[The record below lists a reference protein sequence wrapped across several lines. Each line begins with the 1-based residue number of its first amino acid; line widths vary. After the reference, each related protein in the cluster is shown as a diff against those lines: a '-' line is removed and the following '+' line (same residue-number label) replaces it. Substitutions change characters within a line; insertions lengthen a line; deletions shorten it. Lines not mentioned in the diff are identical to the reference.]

1 MSQVWQTE
9 ESSKKPGSE
18 EGNCSSYEELAVL
31 RSRLED
37 LKDMVNQK
45 FNSIRNLLEQG
56 FEEMN
61 QRIDSLIDSPKAE
74 RKKRAR
80 TRSQVWQTEESSKL
94 GSEEGSCSGY
104 EGLAVLYSKRLE
116 ELEDVVNQ
124 KFNSIRNLLEQGFE
138 EMNQSILG
146 IDQNIDEHEVAVE
159 KLLVSSTSN
168 LEKIIQ
174 DTKQR
179 CMKLKFNSN
188 ISVPIRTG
196 EQIKGEGGSNLQLS
210 LIDNCTGAVVDFGRE
225 ASAKVE
231 IVALKGD
238 DKGDAW
244 TAEQFQSKIARDRRG
259 KQSVLAGNLQL
270 ELNKGIV
277 SLSDVM
283 FKSSRH
289 YNGGTF
295 KLGAWVVDTFDGSPV
310 KEAKTNS
317 FKVHDF
323 RIKHNQ
329 KHYPPSPS
337 DEVWR
342 LNNIWKNGA
351 THKRLKREKVNYV
364 KDFLTGLSKDPQELK
379 RLVRLPEP
387 KWEDTVRHAQTCK
400 PDNIVGQVPAPAPG
414 DACNMLVASA
424 HQDKG
429 IPFDGNIMP
438 SMDSP
443 GVLTGLDVSDF
454 PIVDS
459 MEFIFDHPLNIP
471 GQVTDSVMCD
481 IGSMT
486 PAFYQDEHL
495 QIVDSSS
502 LGPSTDLH
510 TAVSGHPPPRG
521 QSGWKNATHCPEMVF
536 FYNKVGRK
544 KI

>member
-1 MSQVWQTE
+1 MSQVWRTE
-9 ESSKKPGSE
+9 ESSKPGSE
-18 EGNCSSYEELAVL
+18 EGNCSSYEGLAVL
-31 RSRLED
+31 RSKRLEE
-37 LKDMVNQK
+37 LEDMVNQK
-45 FNSIRNLLEQG
+45 FNNIRNLQEQG

-61 QRIDSLIDSPKAE
+61 QRILAIGQRIDK
-74 RKKRAR
+74 
-80 TRSQVWQTEESSKL
+80 
-94 GSEEGSCSGY
+94 
-104 EGLAVLYSKRLE
+104 
-116 ELEDVVNQ
+116 
-124 KFNSIRNLLEQGFE
+124 
-138 EMNQSILG
+138 
-146 IDQNIDEHEVAVE
+146 HEVAVE
-159 KLLVSSTSN
+159 KLLVSSRSN
-168 LEKIIQ
+168 LEKTIQ

-188 ISVPIRTG
+188 ISVPILTG
-196 EQIKGEGGSNLQLS
+196 EQIKGEG
-210 LIDNCTGAVVDFGRE
+210 
-225 ASAKVE
+225 
-231 IVALKGD
+231 VALKGD

-283 FKSSRH
+283 FKSSQH

-295 KLGAWVVDTFDGSPV
+295 KLGAWVVDTFDGSRV

-317 FKVHDF
+317 FKVHDY
-323 RIKHNQ
+323 RIKYNQ

-342 LNNIWKNGA
+342 LVNIAKNGA

-364 KDFLTGLSKDPQELK
+364 KDFLTRLSKDPQELK

-387 KWEDTVRHAQTCK
+387 KWEATVRHAKTCK

-414 DACNMLVASA
+414 DACNMLVASV

-459 MEFIFDHPLNIP
+459 MEIIFDHPLNIP
-471 GQVTDSVMCD
+471 GQVTNNMICD
-481 IGSMT
+481 IDSMT
-486 PAFYQDEHL
+486 PAFYEDEHL
-495 QIVDSSS
+495 QFVDSSS
-502 LGPSTDLH
+502 LGPSTGLH
-510 TAVSGHPPPRG
+510 TAVSGFLRHPPR
-521 QSGWKNATHCPEMVF
+521 N
-536 FYNKVGRK
+536 GRRRWNMLFSVWRWSSSIIK
-544 KI
+544 LVARKSKAKEVKGYR